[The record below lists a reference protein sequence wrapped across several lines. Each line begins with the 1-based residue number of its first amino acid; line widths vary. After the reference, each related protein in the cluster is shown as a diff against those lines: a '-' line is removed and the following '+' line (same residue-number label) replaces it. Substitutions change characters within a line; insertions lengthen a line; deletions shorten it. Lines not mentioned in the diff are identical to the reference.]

1 LKLDHVIIVAA
12 FHQRIIA
19 SQRVSR
25 PVLNTLS
32 RSLTFVNV
40 LLVLVMFCCRCWQHE
55 QLHAICRPLL
65 AYCPFWCYD
74 VVI

>member
-40 LLVLVMFCCRCWQHE
+40 LLVLVMFCCRCWQH
-55 QLHAICRPLL
+55 
-65 AYCPFWCYD
+65 
-74 VVI
+74 